1 MVAVSAGEKKEGV
14 GGVAAALKF
23 TLNILGE
30 MLLWAM
36 PASCNLETAM
46 AIL

>member
-1 MVAVSAGEKKEGV
+1 MVAVSAGEKKDGEG
-14 GGVAAALKF
+14 GLAAAFAF

-36 PASCNLETAM
+36 PASCSLETAM